1 MNCTTVNK
9 RDARDYTLVQ
19 YRMLFYI
26 RYRHALLIYTA
37 LSSACLLGGVK
48 NTDLFTASSQPQPPT
63 RARQHDAWILVGA
76 LPRPT
81 ARRWLARASRPASL
95 ASSHGGGGGG
105 GGGGEVAAAR
115 ATPAAAVP
123 AGAAAASTLSSSLR
137 LLGHVRSAG

>member
-48 NTDLFTASSQPQPPT
+48 NTDLLTASSQPQPPT
-63 RARQHDAWILVGA
+63 RARQHDAWIVVGA

-95 ASSHGGGGGG
+95 ASSQTRPPFLGSFQ
-105 GGGGEVAAAR
+105 R
-115 ATPAAAVP
+115 TPATVC
-123 AGAAAASTLSSSLR
+123 AASSRSGSSVTPVIGLVRSSL
-137 LLGHVRSAG
+137 